1 MRVIKVNVDEELI
14 TRSGTQKNL
23 INVNNRQSPVE
34 VKKGIGTL
42 VGLDKSPQ
50 EWRWKHKKMLTF
62 PEKQGKESLSIGNSK
77 DKNAKI

>member
-42 VGLDKSPQ
+42 VGLEKRSSRVAMEAQ
-50 EWRWKHKKMLTF
+50 EDAHIPREAGEGESKHRK
-62 PEKQGKESLSIGNSK
+62 
-77 DKNAKI
+77 